1 MHINSLVDVGFSF
14 LLLTSLLGCNSN
26 RAEDAQKKNDHKNL
40 VECRW
45 ASGKIKIDGK
55 TDEVAWEKAQ
65 IIDSFQVYW
74 QNRKPRTS
82 TKARLL
88 WDDDYLYFTADMEDT
103 DLYADVTE
111 RNGMIWSNDVFEL
124 FFKPSPDKLP
134 YYEFQVN
141 AANTP
146 LELFFPSRGSG
157 GYKRFA
163 PLTQLGMESEVKLRG
178 TLNDWRDK
186 DEGWTVEGRIPWTAF
201 KETGGRP
208 KVGDVWLYSLCRY
221 DYSTAFER
229 PELSSTS
236 PVQGGDFHRYE
247 DYGSLKFVGREP

>member
-1 MHINSLVDVGFSF
+1 MFAWPAFFCTQRVSLMHINSLVEVGFSF

-124 FFKPSPDKLP
+124 FFKPS
-134 YYEFQVN
+134 
-141 AANTP
+141 
-146 LELFFPSRGSG
+146 
-157 GYKRFA
+157 
-163 PLTQLGMESEVKLRG
+163 
-178 TLNDWRDK
+178 
-186 DEGWTVEGRIPWTAF
+186 
-201 KETGGRP
+201 
-208 KVGDVWLYSLCRY
+208 
-221 DYSTAFER
+221 
-229 PELSSTS
+229 
-236 PVQGGDFHRYE
+236 
-247 DYGSLKFVGREP
+247 